1 MSEIIDEILKHLPK
15 GKVSDA
21 VFEGANIVLYTKNK
35 DFFLDDKGVVKEVV
49 NMIKK
54 RIELRPDPSTCMEQE
69 KAEVLIKKIITEE
82 AGIEQI
88 IFDPQRSIVIIEVQK
103 PGLAIGKQG
112 ENLREIKKQTLWVP
126 QIKRTP
132 AIRSQLIENIRAVLY
147 QNNDYRRKF
156 LHKTGQRIYNGWLRR
171 EKKEEW
177 IRLSMLGGARQVGR
191 SCYFLQT
198 PESRVLLDCGIDV
211 ANEEE
216 AYPYLEAPE
225 FNIKELDA
233 VIISH
238 AHLDHSGL
246 VPYLFKFGYRGPVY
260 CTLPTRDVM
269 SLLQLDLIKIQRNEG
284 KEPIFT
290 SEEIKEMVKH
300 TICLDYEEVT
310 DITPDVRITLYNAGH
325 ILGSALVHIHIGNGL
340 HNMVYTADVKYAKT
354 NMLSLANT
362 NFPRLETLM
371 IESTYGGKDNVQPP
385 IREADAQLSEHIIN
399 TIKKKGKVLMPVLGS
414 GRAQEIIVLLD
425 KLMREGQLSDKIPIY
440 IDGMVWDVTA
450 IHTAYPEF
458 LNNNVRQLIFHKD
471 NNPFL
476 RENIKRIG
484 SPKERKELVED
495 KGPCIILATSGMLVG
510 GPSVEYLKQLAENPK
525 NLLIFTCYQ
534 GEGSLGRRIQR
545 GEREINYQKAS
556 KVETIP
562 IKMDIEKLEITGH
575 SDRRELM
582 SFINHCSPR
591 PKKVIVVHGESSK
604 CLDLARSIHKSA
616 RIETTAPRNLDVLRL
631 K

>member
-1 MSEIIDEILKHLPK
+1 MSEIIDEILDNLPK
-15 GKVSDA
+15 DKISDA

-35 DFFLDDKGVVKEVV
+35 DFFLDDGGTVKEVV

-69 KAEVLIKKIITEE
+69 KAEKLIKQIITDE
-82 AGIEQI
+82 AGIDQV
-88 IFDPQRSIVIIEVQK
+88 IFDPQRSIVIVEVQK

-112 ENLREIKKQTLWVP
+112 ENLQEIKKQTLWVP

-171 EKKEEW
+171 AKKEEW
-177 IRLSMLGGARQVGR
+177 IRLSFLGGARQVGR
-191 SCYFLQT
+191 SCYLLQT

-225 FNIKELDA
+225 FDIKELDA
-233 VIISH
+233 VILSH

-246 VPYLFKFGYRGPVY
+246 TPYLFKFGYRGPVY
-260 CTLPTRDVM
+260 CTMPTRDIM
-269 SLLQLDLIKIQRNEG
+269 SLLQLDLIKIQRNEA
-284 KEPIFT
+284 KEPIYT
-290 SEEIKEMVKH
+290 SDDIKEMVKH

-325 ILGSALVHIHIGNGL
+325 MLGSALVHIHIGNGL
-340 HNMVYTADVKYAKT
+340 HNMVYTADLKYGKT
-354 NMLSLANT
+354 NMLSLAST

-371 IESTYGGKDNVQPP
+371 IESTYGGKDNIMPP
-385 IREADAQLSEHIIN
+385 SKDADDQLSEHIIE
-399 TIKKKGKVLMPVLGS
+399 TIKRKGKVLMPVLGS
-414 GRAQEIIVLLD
+414 GRAQEIMVLID
-425 KLMREGQLSDKIPIY
+425 KLMREGKLSDQLPVY
-440 IDGMVWDVTA
+440 IDGMVWDITA

-458 LNNNVRQLIFHKD
+458 LNANLRQQIFHKD

-484 SPKERKELVED
+484 SAKERQELLED
-495 KGPCIILATSGMLVG
+495 KGPCVILATSGMLVG

-545 GEREINYQKAS
+545 GDREINFQKS
-556 KVETIP
+556 NKFETVKIN
-562 IKMDIEKLEITGH
+562 MDVEKLEITGH
-575 SDRRELM
+575 SDRRELIA
-582 SFINHCSPR
+582 FVNHCQPK
-591 PKKVIVVHGESSK
+591 PKKIIVVHGESSK
-604 CLDLARSIHKSA
+604 CLDLAKSLHQLTKV
-616 RIETTAPRNLDVLRL
+616 ETVAPRNLDVLRL